1 MPELY
6 QLNSRRRRIVEEIDE
21 IKSMRIGTLSE
32 RYNKV
37 KNKKGEEV
45 LNGPYRI
52 LTRKGPDNK
61 TISENISDKDAPR
74 IKEEVD
80 NYKRF
85 RQLTDEY
92 ADVCEKLSQL
102 AGSEDK
108 GKKN

>member
-6 QLNSRRRRIVEEIDE
+6 QLDMRRRKIVEEIDA

-37 KNKKGEEV
+37 KNKKGQEV
-45 LNGPYRI
+45 LNGPYQI
-52 LTRKGPDNK
+52 LTRKGPDKK
-61 TISENISDKDAPR
+61 TISESISEKDVPR

-85 RQLTDEY
+85 KQLTDEY
-92 ADVCEKLSQL
+92 AEVCEKLSQL
-102 AGSEDK
+102 AGSEDE